1 MAAAGVAG
9 MGRAHLRCHLRHLH
23 DVDVG
28 HVVQVYAPSHAS
40 PGALFTPP
48 ASARLPGSTV
58 ALFSTLQPLFTGILG
73 LIGIT
78 SASLNTLPLLPLV
91 TSLAVLDEG
100 VSLQAGLGGAAIVI
114 GKCQLQIVM
123 LAPLTLLISGLA
135 ICCYKINPPPP
146 LLNSQV
152 DHSMQQPLLGSGV
165 A

>member
-1 MAAAGVAG
+1 
-9 MGRAHLRCHLRHLH
+9 MGRAHLRRHLRHLH
-23 DVDVG
+23 DVDAG
-28 HVVQVYAPSHAS
+28 HVVQVYALRHAS
-40 PGALFTPP
+40 PGALVTPP
-48 ASARLPGSTV
+48 VSARLPGFTV

-78 SASLNTLPLLPLV
+78 SASLNTLLLLPLL

-100 VSLQAGLGGAAIVI
+100 MSLQAGLGGAAIVI
-114 GKCQLQIVM
+114 GKCQLCDRSQLQIVM

-135 ICCYKINPPPP
+135 ICCHKINPPPP

-152 DHSMQQPLLGSGV
+152 DHNMQPLLGSRV